1 MVEQS
6 NQNCTGLEDTHSVTR
21 GIRSEFAARKSALD
35 LDSRALEPDSEGQD
49 RRKDSIVPLWA
60 FVVIQHCGSVHM
72 PSLFQ
77 GTQWP
82 DRESTLYLPERS
94 LPCVTAFSVSHG
106 EEPHVKKVG

>member
-60 FVVIQHCGSVHM
+60 FVVNQHCGSVHM

-106 EEPHVKKVG
+106 EEPHVEKIG

>member
-6 NQNCTGLEDTHSVTR
+6 NQNCTGLVIMHSVTR
-21 GIRSEFAARKSALD
+21 VAMSGFAARKSSLNLD
-35 LDSRALEPDSEGQD
+35 RRALELDREGQE
-49 RRKDSIVPLWA
+49 RRKDSIVPSRALG
-60 FVVIQHCGSVHM
+60 VIQHCGSVHM

-106 EEPHVKKVG
+106 EEPHVKKIG